1 MKTIEQALEN
11 LQELEDQV
19 LELVEREE
27 AEQEMEINKMR
38 RKLDELMEEVRKM
51 QSVEL

>member
-19 LELVEREE
+19 LELMEREE

-38 RKLDELMEEVRKM
+38 RKLDELMEEVRRM

>member
-19 LELVEREE
+19 LELMGRKE
-27 AEQEMEINKMR
+27 AEQEAEVNEMR
-38 RKLDELMEEVRKM
+38 RKLNELMEEVRKM